1 MGRRSP
7 GDEPAL
13 PARRRRCRRTVDCSR
28 SGRTGA
34 RASRNRPQSRA
45 GDAGGSGA
53 DAPQDRRGSFTVQG
67 SRPRRRASAAG
78 AATFFDSRA
87 LESVPFPNELTMI
100 QITRIVA
107 LSTLAAALTVPAW
120 AQRPERGRPREVVPP
135 VVVPPVV
142 VPPTFTLSSDQVE
155 ALYDQPRQFIELS
168 QFDRAV
174 TEFDRLI
181 DWKSPRTDAAMY
193 WKAYSLSK
201 MTDQGA
207 ALETLAALEKQFKTS
222 RWIKDA
228 KALEVEIRQASG
240 QAVTPDLQNDEELKL
255 LALRGLMQSDPERTL
270 PIIEQMLGAT
280 NTPRVKDRALFVLSQ
295 SRSSRAR
302 EVIGNVAKGTSN
314 PDLQLKAIRYLGI
327 MGGSETRDLLADVY
341 RTSSDI
347 AVKRA
352 ILR

>member
-1 MGRRSP
+1 
-7 GDEPAL
+7 
-13 PARRRRCRRTVDCSR
+13 
-28 SGRTGA
+28 
-34 RASRNRPQSRA
+34 
-45 GDAGGSGA
+45 
-53 DAPQDRRGSFTVQG
+53 
-67 SRPRRRASAAG
+67 
-78 AATFFDSRA
+78 
-87 LESVPFPNELTMI
+87 MI

-107 LSTLAAALTVPAW
+107 LSTLAAVLTVPAW

-155 ALYDQPRQFIELS
+155 ALYDQARQFIELS

-352 ILR
+352 IRSTPCAAQRSTP